1 MRFVGIEA
9 VTYGV
14 TNLPKARRFWA
25 DFGLEERAGGKA
37 SAEFAAA
44 NGARV
49 ILKRRSD
56 TALPP
61 PVEEGSS
68 VRLMT
73 WGLETAE
80 DVEAVRERLAAAGCL
95 AEGPGVRTVDP
106 AGFALDFV
114 VSGTRM

>member
-14 TNLPKARRFWA
+14 TNLPKARRFWS
-25 DFGLEERAGGKA
+25 DFGLEERPAGKA
-37 SAEFAAA
+37 SAVFAAA

-56 TALPP
+56 RTLPP
-61 PVEEGSS
+61 SVEAGPS

-80 DVEAVRERLAAAGCL
+80 DV
-95 AEGPGVRTVDP
+95 
-106 AGFALDFV
+106 
-114 VSGTRM
+114 